1 VAYDLAALIPGTR
14 ATWLLVAVLL
24 TAFTFALFAAACDR
38 SGRTITASFL
48 AAGHGRLAR
57 LLFLFGSGDR
67 KA

>member
-38 SGRTITASFL
+38 SGRTIIASFL
-48 AAGHGRLAR
+48 AAGVW
-57 LLFLFGSGDR
+57 LFGAFAFLVWFWR
-67 KA
+67 